1 MKITSGAGMLNTGLS
16 RFKAAGLLF
25 LVGLLS
31 LTAVYD
37 VQLSQALRLEKGMGA
52 DLAGIGSWFGH
63 GAVQIPLLALLCLLG
78 YVLAR
83 PRLRTAFFLALA
95 AFVSSGVLTQLV
107 KHLVGR
113 PRPRLLSQGI
123 EHFGPT
129 LASGLDSFPS
139 GHASTAVAVA
149 VVLSL
154 WFPKATPVLM
164 ILAAFVAASRVLGG
178 AHFIMDVL
186 GGVCLGL
193 VVGLFIGLNKR
204 WRSELGVSDEFTF

>member
-1 MKITSGAGMLNTGLS
+1 MLNTALS
-16 RFKAAGLLF
+16 RFKATGLLF

-37 VQLSQALRLEKGMGA
+37 VRLSQALRFENEVGVG
-52 DLAGIGSWFGH
+52 LARIGSWLGH

-78 YVLAR
+78 YVLSR

-95 AFVSSGVLTQLV
+95 AFVSSGILAQLV

-113 PRPRLLSQGI
+113 PRPRLLAQGI

-139 GHASTAVAVA
+139 GHASTDVAVA
-149 VVLSL
+149 LVLSIRD
-154 WFPKATPVLM
+154 PKAPPVRM
-164 ILAAFVAASRVLGG
+164 NLAAFVAASRVLGG

-193 VVGLFIGLNKR
+193 IVGLIIGLNKR
-204 WRSELGVSDEFTF
+204 WRSELGVSDEFAF